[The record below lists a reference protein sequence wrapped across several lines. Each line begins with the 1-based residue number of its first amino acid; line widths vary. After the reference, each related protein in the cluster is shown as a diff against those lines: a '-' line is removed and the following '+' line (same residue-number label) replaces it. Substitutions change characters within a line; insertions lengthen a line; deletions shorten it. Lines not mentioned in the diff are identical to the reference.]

1 MYMSEQTRYIKE
13 NFDLSDRY
21 TCKVVASLLEA
32 GKDEQ
37 LLSALSSALYDKI
50 VTKVDEIDFG
60 TIPLSRGDITK
71 VEKWAQTEECMSIM
85 RQLIVQ
91 YKQDPAIMDVV
102 ITAAQNIKDRKALF
116 IKAYHTNSEFPMLLY
131 NLIVLAI
138 ERSVSLMIATC
149 IQFVKDPSTNTPVK
163 ALDKVA
169 YQKTME
175 DVMYKQ
181 LITFNNQCKNAVIDK
196 TINEVLKKHTPA
208 LEAMEMDLDVV
219 APVQDPNAMPE
230 NPVANEDPFDPDT
243 SATADYAP
251 QDNTP
256 CQRPECQ
263 DINPDELP
271 GQPGEFPE
279 DVPQDNVEPDNIPA
293 VVPGDDVTADDSAIN
308 EEPLGEDAVPNAQDI
323 AKAAAKKVKDAAV
336 AHPAI
341 AISLAII
348 AALGVGHAMH
358 VGQHLVDLLRGL
370 IYSAYYSKL
379 KFKEYLEVQADLL
392 EANADELEDSM
403 DPEDKKTE
411 KIIRRQRKFAEKLRK
426 WANKFSID
434 SKESS
439 NKSKKEAEQDKK
451 DKKKIKKD
459 ENGDD
464 VLF

>member
-149 IQFVKDPSTNTPVK
+149 IQIVKDPSTNTPVK

-169 YQKTME
+169 YQKTMD

-181 LITFNNQCKNAVIDK
+181 LITFNNQCKNGIIDK

-256 CQRPECQ
+256 CQGPECQ

-279 DVPQDNVEPDNIPA
+279 DVPQDNVEPDNIPT
-293 VVPGDDVTADDSAIN
+293 VVPGDDITADDSAIN
-308 EEPLGEDAVPNAQDI
+308 EEQPVEEISAAA
-323 AKAAAKKVKDAAV
+323 AKAATTVINALPNAW
-336 AHPAI
+336 PPI
-341 AISLAII
+341 LI
-348 AALGVGHAMH
+348 AALVGAGLYGAHKLHA
-358 VGQHLVDLLRGL
+358 GQFLIDMLRSLV
-370 IYSAYYSKL
+370 YSAYYSKL

-439 NKSKKEAEQDKK
+439 NKSKKEAEEDKK
-451 DKKKIKKD
+451 NKKKIKKD